1 MICGMPTPFPSLSEP
16 STSASLLQRA
26 TEGDASA
33 WQRIVHLYGPL
44 VYQWARRSGLQS
56 ADAADIVQE
65 TFTAVAGRLGLFDSE
80 RSGATFR
87 GWLWTITRNKVVDVV
102 RRRSRRPQ
110 SIGGSTAQQWMQD
123 QAGDA
128 AADSPST
135 SLSET
140 EPPSDAAIDQRAVLH
155 RAVSLL
161 RDRFEATTWQAF
173 WRTVVDGCDPAEVA
187 DELGISRWAVYKA
200 RSRVLQRLRTE
211 LGGLESL

>member
-1 MICGMPTPFPSLSEP
+1 MSSPSPTLSEP

-26 TEGDASA
+26 SEGDAPA

-44 VYQWARRSGLQS
+44 VYQWARRGGLQS
-56 ADAADIVQE
+56 ADAADVVQE
-65 TFTAVAGRLGLFDSE
+65 TFAAVAGRLGSFDID

-102 RRRSRRPQ
+102 RRRARGPRG
-110 SIGGSTAQQWMQD
+110 IGGSVAQQWMQD
-123 QAGDA
+123 QAGDIGA
-128 AADSPST
+128 NSPSL

-140 EPPSDAAIDQRAVLH
+140 EPPSDAASDQRAVLH

-187 DELGISRWAVYKA
+187 DELGVSRWTVYKA

-211 LGGLESL
+211 LEGLESL